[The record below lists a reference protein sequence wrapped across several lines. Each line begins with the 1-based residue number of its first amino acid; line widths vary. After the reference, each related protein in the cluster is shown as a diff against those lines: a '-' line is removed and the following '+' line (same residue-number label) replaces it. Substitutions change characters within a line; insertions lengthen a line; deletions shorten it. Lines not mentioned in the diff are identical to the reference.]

1 MRWIASRFN
10 AISHTDSGEVIIYNS
25 YTGAVISV
33 DEREK
38 MEVLRVL
45 RTGTDNEQSNVCQTL
60 IQCGFLVPEQ
70 TDEKRRAQLLH
81 ASMHRTDVMHLII
94 LPTEAC
100 NFRCTYCYQDFSRGQ
115 MKREI
120 VEGLKRFL
128 EQKMARL
135 QHLTVSWFGGEP
147 LLALS
152 IIQEIS
158 EWIIALAERYGVTY
172 EADISTNGYYL
183 SKETLQQLLRYH
195 VRRFM
200 ITIDGMKSVH
210 DSRRFLA
217 NGQGTYDTIM
227 QHLRDIRTL
236 DESFDIYLRLNFDK
250 TNIAHVPSF
259 LTDLAHEFAGD
270 ARFQLFCRPVGKWG
284 GTNDDHLPICD
295 DRTAERKI
303 WELTEQGVNQGLSMS
318 KVIESMLMPGGAVC
332 YAAKP
337 HSLVIGTDGQ
347 LYKCTC
353 FLNES
358 YNHVGQLHED
368 GTIQIDYDRFALW
381 VTSGEEQDEACQS
394 CFFRPTCQGNH
405 CPQYRIRKGK
415 RPCPY
420 EKRKI
425 KQVLQLI
432 YRQEKEVIE

>member
-1 MRWIASRFN
+1 M
-10 AISHTDSGEVIIYNS
+10 VIYNS
-25 YTGAVISV
+25 YTGAIVAV
-33 DEREK
+33 DEQEK
-38 MEVLRVL
+38 PRVL
-45 RTGTDNEQSNVCQTL
+45 RALRTGVDDDQSHVAQTL
-60 IQCGFLVPEQ
+60 IQCGFLVSEQ
-70 TDEKRRAQLLH
+70 TDEKRRAQFLH

-128 EQKMARL
+128 KQKMARL

-147 LLALS
+147 LLALN
-152 IIQEIS
+152 IIQELS
-158 EWIIALAERYGVTY
+158 EWIISLAERYGVTY

-183 SKETLQQLLRYH
+183 SKETMQQLLRYH

-200 ITIDGMKSVH
+200 ITIDGMKNVH

-217 NGQGTYDTIM
+217 NGQGTYDTII
-227 QHLRDIRTL
+227 QNLRDIRTL
-236 DESFDIYLRLNFDK
+236 HESFDIYLRLNFDEA
-250 TNIAHVPSF
+250 NLDDIPSF
-259 LTDLAHEFAGD
+259 LIDLSHEFSGD
-270 ARFQLFCRPVGKWG
+270 QRFQLFCRPVGKWG
-284 GTNDDHLPICD
+284 GKNDDHLPICD

-303 WELTEQGVNQGLSMS
+303 WELTEQGIKQGLSMS
-318 KVIESMLMPGGAVC
+318 KIIEAMLMPGGAVC

-337 HSLVIGTDGQ
+337 HSFVVGTDGQ

-368 GTIQIDYDRFALW
+368 GTTYIDYDRFALW
-381 VTSGEEQDEACQS
+381 VTSGEEQDEVCQS
-394 CFFRPTCQGNH
+394 CFFRPACQGNH

-432 YRQEKEVIE
+432 YQQEYQQEKEVIE